1 MMAPTPARINGWSS
15 TFKIR
20 MQLAFVISR
29 SFLPKDRD
37 HGSSFRDVKRNGD
50 THFCPRTCPA
60 PNIESRTDIFRP
72 LTHSAKTP
80 VRIAQFLNSFGI
92 DSAAV
97 VTNQHAQEVAQ
108 VLSFNLDLCRF

>member
-1 MMAPTPARINGWSS
+1 
-15 TFKIR
+15 
-20 MQLAFVISR
+20 MQLAFVISL
-29 SFLPKDRD
+29 SSGSKDRD
-37 HGSSFRDVKRNGD
+37 HGLSFRDVKRNGD

-80 VRIAQFLNSFGI
+80 VRIVLFLNGIGI

-97 VTNQHAQEVAQ
+97 VTNQHAQEIAQ
-108 VLSFNLDLCRF
+108 VLNFNLDLCRFGMT